1 MPVFR
6 RLLHATD
13 FSPASRAAFSTAL
26 DLARDARGELTIV
39 HVITPAVPMVGDGYV
54 SPGVFEQ
61 VEAAAREAGQKEL
74 DRLLKKAKQ
83 ARVRARGV
91 LLTGVPHEQ
100 IVRAAR
106 GRRADLIVIGTHG
119 RTGLARLFL
128 GSVAARVLTLARCP
142 VLSVRGR

>member
-13 FSPASRAAFSTAL
+13 FSPASRPAFSTAL

-39 HVITPAVPMVGDGYV
+39 HVITPAVPMIGDGYV
-54 SPGVFEQ
+54 DPRVYEQ
-61 VEAAAREAGQKEL
+61 VEAAAREAAEREL
-74 DRLLKKAKQ
+74 DKLLKKAKQ
-83 ARVRARGV
+83 AGVRARGV
-91 LLTGVPHEQ
+91 LVTGVPHEQ

-106 GRRADLIVIGTHG
+106 SRRAQLIVIGTHG

-128 GSVAARVLTLARCP
+128 GSVASRVLAVAPSP
-142 VLSVRGR
+142 VLTVRGR